1 VSAQHRIAPHAP
13 RPRPGFLARALNPVD
28 RLVQAIYS
36 ILIVLTFTLAAQ
48 ALYAEGAF
56 SQASSEV
63 NWVRQ
68 LLVATFGCALAWG
81 LIDGVM
87 YILASHFERDQAQ
100 RLLQM
105 LRDAKS
111 AGAGRELTA
120 EEVEE
125 SYAAFAELPGRQA
138 LYDAMY
144 RQLRDVQLEP
154 THLQKQDLSGTFGVV
169 VVAVGT
175 ALPMLVP
182 LALLQGEPWLAV
194 RLSNL
199 IACAMLF
206 WLGYSWAAY
215 SGGRPIFTGL
225 LLLIVGLG
233 MVAIAIPLGG

>member
-1 VSAQHRIAPHAP
+1 MSAQHRITPATA
-13 RPRPGFLARALNPVD
+13 RPRKGFLARVLNPVD

-36 ILIVLTFTLAAQ
+36 ILIVLSFTLAAQ

-87 YILASHFERDQAQ
+87 YILSSHFERDQEQ

-111 AGAGRELTA
+111 AGVGRELIA
-120 EEVEE
+120 EEVEQ

-144 RQLRDVQLEP
+144 HELRNVEP
-154 THLQKQDLSGTFGVV
+154 ERTHLQREDFSGALGVV

-175 ALPMLVP
+175 ALPLLVP

-206 WLGYSWAAY
+206 WLGYSWATY